1 MPDRDLSNTQGKIQ
15 TAKIMKKL
23 GKGLGLKKGNEIKK
37 KKNERLPPGQY
48 LLHDPNEF
56 PILDLGFRPHFD
68 PNTYRFIVDGLVEN
82 LIDISFTELINKF
95 PKTELTSD
103 FHCVTKWSKLDVKWG
118 GIKYLDLQE
127 YIKPTNNAK
136 FVLQHGLDDY
146 TTNVPIDIL
155 RKDNVLLAYELF
167 GKPLTN
173 EHGAPL
179 RLIIPDLYAWKGA
192 KFLYKLN
199 FLEADRPGF
208 WEVRGYHNQG
218 DPWQEERYG

>member
-23 GKGLGLKKGNEIKK
+23 GKGLGLKKGSEIKK
-37 KKNERLPPGQY
+37 KKSERLPPGQY

-56 PILDLGFRPHFD
+56 PILDLGFRPDFD
-68 PNTYRFIVDGLVEN
+68 PVTYRFIVDGLVEN
-82 LIDISFTELINKF
+82 LIDISFEELINKF

-167 GKPLTN
+167 GKPLTK

-179 RLIIPDLYAWKGA
+179 RLIIPDLYAWKGS

-199 FLEADRPGF
+199 FLESDRPGF
-208 WEVRGYHNQG
+208 WEVRGYHNHG
-218 DPWQEERYG
+218 DPWREERYA